1 MRWNN
6 CFGHEKPRK
15 KLAQMSSGL
24 TNISEKEK
32 QGLSLPNKYYNFF
45 RKKESF
51 MNENPNRV

>member
-1 MRWNN
+1 M
-6 CFGHEKPRK
+6 
-15 KLAQMSSGL
+15 ASGL